1 MRLNRIIGKISKKL
15 RKNYCLYKR
24 NIVKLMFGAFFIFL
38 INTSTLLFCIAQKSE
53 EEILQTPQWDANH
66 PVARNA
72 LKAAELLLQQAINLE
87 PDQLTWPVPES
98 SSTNITYIYE
108 GFVKYVS
115 NETLGQAGDDE
126 ILSIDI
132 GDADNDGDNDIVIGT
147 SPNGLVILYEN
158 PGNNQPI
165 QFNPTQIV
173 NFSDSDH
180 YNMRPTWV
188 NDVIIDDL
196 EGNGENSILVSV
208 DYFSGGFKGDL
219 VRFNRT
225 AVGWQESEILNG
237 IANPIPGGVYSIAVG
252 DIGNDSKHVV
262 VVGQGFPDNLDYG
275 NVTVYTKELAIW
287 KAEQVVET
295 NQSKVDVC
303 IGDYTSDFDGNE
315 IVYCTDHENSI
326 LGYVGYE
333 LGSYHPRLIKNIT
346 GQYPRFMS
354 VAMGDLEG
362 DGIEELIVTVDG
374 FAIDND
380 RIEIHHGPINTSIIE
395 DVEIERFGEKPVF
408 DDFDNDGLDE
418 VVYCYTTSILFP
430 ITRLMFYDWNG
441 TDSISIFLEN
451 TIEPFVSAM
460 ATGDVDMDGEI
471 EFLYGTDG
479 NGWLKMWDHPRYGL
493 WPDESLDLKVTITL
507 LQPWIYEGQIFPL
520 TVNVH
525 NLGPHNISDIDLSP
539 ILPENVACQEPS
551 SREISV
557 LTPGLNKT
565 VSFNLL
571 PMIFGQL
578 PVSIEMDS
586 DHPKMIHSFKF
597 NISVVP
603 KIAPSGPDAIIIAIL
618 VGTIVGSAGIV
629 GTITLY
635 FLKKRKGLVKTPDT

>member
-1 MRLNRIIGKISKKL
+1 M
-15 RKNYCLYKR
+15 
-24 NIVKLMFGAFFIFL
+24 
-38 INTSTLLFCIAQKSE
+38 
-53 EEILQTPQWDANH
+53 
-66 PVARNA
+66 
-72 LKAAELLLQQAINLE
+72 
-87 PDQLTWPVPES
+87 
-98 SSTNITYIYE
+98 
-108 GFVKYVS
+108 KYVS

-262 VVGQGFPDNLDYG
+262 VVGQGFPDNLDYC

-333 LGSYHPRLIKNIT
+333 LGSYHPRLI
-346 GQYPRFMS
+346 
-354 VAMGDLEG
+354 D
-362 DGIEELIVTVDG
+362 
-374 FAIDND
+374 
-380 RIEIHHGPINTSIIE
+380 
-395 DVEIERFGEKPVF
+395 
-408 DDFDNDGLDE
+408 
-418 VVYCYTTSILFP
+418 
-430 ITRLMFYDWNG
+430 
-441 TDSISIFLEN
+441 
-451 TIEPFVSAM
+451 
-460 ATGDVDMDGEI
+460 
-471 EFLYGTDG
+471 
-479 NGWLKMWDHPRYGL
+479 
-493 WPDESLDLKVTITL
+493 
-507 LQPWIYEGQIFPL
+507 
-520 TVNVH
+520 
-525 NLGPHNISDIDLSP
+525 
-539 ILPENVACQEPS
+539 
-551 SREISV
+551 
-557 LTPGLNKT
+557 
-565 VSFNLL
+565 
-571 PMIFGQL
+571 
-578 PVSIEMDS
+578 
-586 DHPKMIHSFKF
+586 
-597 NISVVP
+597 
-603 KIAPSGPDAIIIAIL
+603 
-618 VGTIVGSAGIV
+618 
-629 GTITLY
+629 
-635 FLKKRKGLVKTPDT
+635 